1 MSTPTVDI
9 RRGWTSAS
17 SASYDALCPGR
28 HLAQKNIPEPE
39 TTDDAAFGRIVHAA
53 LAKGSD
59 EGLTVEQQDIYES
72 CQKIAAKLVDQCFG
86 PDAPKVKVF
95 NEQRLWVKIRAFAGI
110 PHNKIIDGEGY
121 YEHSGQF
128 DRLYRHGTRGLLIDF
143 KTLNSDV
150 PASPSNEQIRD
161 LVVLCSRSLVISEIL
176 AAVVQ
181 PLVTHDPELVLYD
194 PVSIKQSE
202 DEMFARVRASNNPAS
217 PRIPGTEQC
226 KWCRAKSSCVE
237 HAKWQSQNLPAPMSV
252 LDMPVATWTPEQ
264 RAMFC
269 ERKGAAQKWLDECEA
284 ELKKLMKSD
293 ENAVPGFYLKP
304 GNVLRPVTDPQ
315 ELFNRFSALGGT
327 LEQFM
332 QCVGITKERL
342 ELQVRNITKAKGK
355 GLKDKV
361 DSMLEGITAT
371 KQNDSSIAK
380 RKDKS

>member
-1 MSTPTVDI
+1 MIDPI
-9 RRGWTSAS
+9 RKGWTSAS

-39 TTDDAAFGRIVHAA
+39 TTDDAMFGRIVHAA

-95 NEQRLWVKIRAFAGI
+95 NEQRLWVKIKA
-110 PHNKIIDGEGY
+110 PIDGAY

-161 LVVLCSRSLVISEIL
+161 LVVLSARSLVITEIL

-194 PVSIKQSE
+194 PVSIQQSE
-202 DEMFARVRASNNPAS
+202 QDMFERVRRSNDPKS
-217 PRIPGTEQC
+217 PRIPGAEQC
-226 KWCRAKSSCVE
+226 HWCRFKPRCPE

-269 ERKGAAQKWLDECEA
+269 ERKGDAQKWLDECEA
-284 ELKKLMKSD
+284 ELKKLMKAD

-304 GNVLRPVTDPQ
+304 GNILRPVTDPQ

-361 DSMLEGITAT
+361 DSMLDGITAT